1 VTPHPPR
8 DAGEWARRL
17 ATAGLTGELADS
29 LGAYLAILARW
40 STAVDLLGAL
50 DDDEVVGLVWESLAA
65 LPWVA
70 ATDGLL
76 DVGSGNGFP
85 AVPLLLA
92 RPGATGVLLEP
103 RERRWAFLREVVRE
117 LALPVE
123 VVRERIAE
131 HRGGPYT
138 VVTVRGVAMGEWLPH
153 AGRLL
158 DRAGT
163 LLWWTGAA
171 RAEAFA
177 RRVEEGRVIT
187 SPLPESGRGCL
198 AAWRRCST

>member
-1 VTPHPPR
+1 MTPSPPR
-8 DAGEWARRL
+8 DAGGWVRKLRG
-17 ATAGLTGELADS
+17 AGLA
-29 LGAYLAILARW
+29 GALTDTVGSYLAILARW
-40 STAVDLLGAL
+40 STAVDLVGGI
-50 DDDEVVGLVWESLAA
+50 DDDEVVDLVRESLAA

-70 ATDGLL
+70 PTDRLL

-117 LALPVE
+117 LSLPAE

-131 HRGGPYT
+131 HGGGPYT
-138 VVTVRGVAMGEWLPH
+138 VVTVRGVAMEAWLPH

-158 DRAGT
+158 DREGT
-163 LLWWTGAA
+163 LLWWTSAA
-171 RAEAFA
+171 NAAELAQGID
-177 RRVEEGRVIT
+177 EGRVIT

>member
-1 VTPHPPR
+1 VTPSRPR
-8 DAGEWARRL
+8 DEGEWARKVRG
-17 ATAGLTGELADS
+17 AGLAGALADAV
-29 LGAYLAILARW
+29 GTYLAILARW
-40 STAVDLLGAL
+40 SSAVDLVGGM
-50 DDDEVVGLVWESLAA
+50 DDDQVVNQVGESLAA

-70 ATDGLL
+70 PTDRLL

-92 RPGATGVLLEP
+92 RDGVTGVLLEP

-123 VVRERIAE
+123 VVRERIAQ
-131 HRGGPYT
+131 HRGGPYN
-138 VVTVRGVAMGEWLPH
+138 VVTVRGVPMEAWLPH

-158 DRAGT
+158 DREGT
-163 LLWWTGAA
+163 LLWWTSTANAA
-171 RAEAFA
+171 ELAQG
-177 RRVEEGRVIT
+177 VEEGRVIT
-187 SPLPESGRGCL
+187 SPLHESGRGCL